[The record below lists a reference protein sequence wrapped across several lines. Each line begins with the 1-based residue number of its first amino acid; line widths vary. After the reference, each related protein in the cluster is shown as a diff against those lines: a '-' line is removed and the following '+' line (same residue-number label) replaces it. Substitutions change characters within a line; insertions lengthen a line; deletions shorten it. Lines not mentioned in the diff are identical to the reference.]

1 MKASGT
7 FRLLT
12 VFLIGFPVIYPL
24 GAALVFQLPLKGLGA
39 IVISPLF
46 YVATVLWIATGKG
59 LQSYRHWSW
68 YTFLVAQAIVA
79 WFNAQIV
86 LNYSESPFK
95 AYSFFLVLALQ
106 LLLIRFVS
114 REVRVPYLFPRIHWW
129 KSGVESIRSLEVRFT
144 VMRETEVGLSARILD
159 LSPRG
164 CFLKTPLDFRAGEQ
178 VSLQLSAYG
187 QDLVVKGEI
196 VWIAPSTVT
205 HPRGIGIRFE
215 ELDRQSRRKI
225 RTMARSFDQE
235 KESSGGTSILP
246 S

>member
-1 MKASGT
+1 M
-7 FRLLT
+7 FM
-12 VFLIGFPVIYPL
+12 IGFPVIYPL

-39 IVISPLF
+39 IVLSPLF
-46 YVATVLWIATGKG
+46 YLATALWIATGTG
-59 LQSYRHWSW
+59 LQSFRHWAW
-68 YTFLVAQAIVA
+68 YTFLVAQGIVA

-86 LNYSESPFK
+86 LNYSESPIK
-95 AYSFFLVLALQ
+95 GYSFFLVFALQ
-106 LLLIRFVS
+106 FLFIRFVS

-129 KSGVESIRSLEVRFT
+129 KSGIEAIRSLEVQFT
-144 VMRETEVGLSARILD
+144 VMRESEIPLSGQVLD

-164 CFLKTPLDFRAGEQ
+164 CFMKTPLEFGAGEQ
-178 VSLQLSAYG
+178 VSMQLNAYG

-215 ELDRQSRRKI
+215 ELDRQTRRKI

-235 KESSGGTSILP
+235 KERSGGTSVLP